1 MAKTKDKELKKVKAL
16 YKSLFDHKIRALKYH
31 LDSKETRAAIYADIM
46 ASIRYRKWN
55 LKMRVFNDQ
64 LHKDVSLV
72 LRPKWLASNESEVDT
87 TMYILAN
94 TNGIE
99 VLVNRERRII
109 RFQSTGALLDFIKGF
124 YDFEE

>member
-31 LDSKETRAAIYADIM
+31 LDSKETRDAIYADIM

>member
-31 LDSKETRAAIYADIM
+31 LDSKETRDAIYADIM

-109 RFQSTGALLDFIKGF
+109 RFQSTDALLDFIKGF

>member
-1 MAKTKDKELKKVKAL
+1 MVKTKDKELKKVKAL

-31 LDSKETRAAIYADIM
+31 LDSKETRDAIYADIM